1 MSKLMMSHQEDMKR
15 FTACVIE
22 DFLERARQSL
32 KTGLKRLEK
41 GDGFVIFIVDGVGT
55 KAA

>member
-1 MSKLMMSHQEDMKR
+1 MSHQEDMKR